1 MKRLDV
7 RAPGVRFTL
16 ENHSGWDTKDLGRF
30 FARGLRALGVRR
42 HKLIVVVASPIRS
55 RGCAEVGEPLTG
67 TGSTSSYNRRLR
79 IREGEAIVI
88 AMAPPARFSVRRLAR
103 LFEHEVTHTK
113 GLEHEEMSER
123 VLWSLGDVPPWAK
136 GVPLRY
142 RGRAP
147 TQLPR

>member
-1 MKRLDV
+1 MKRLSV

-16 ENHSGWDTKDLGRF
+16 ENHSGWDTKDLARF

-55 RGCAEVGEPLTG
+55 RGCAEVGEKAFA
-67 TGSTSSYNRRLR
+67 NRL
-79 IREGEAIVI
+79 REGEAIVI

-103 LFEHEVTHTK
+103 LFEHEVTHTL

-123 VLWSLGDVPPWAK
+123 VLWSLGDVPPWAR

>member
-1 MKRLDV
+1 MKRLSV

-16 ENHSGWDTKDLGRF
+16 ENHSGWDTKDLARF
-30 FARGLRALGVRR
+30 FARGLRALGVRQ

-55 RGCAEVGEPLTG
+55 RGCAEVGEKA
-67 TGSTSSYNRRLR
+67 YNQRL
-79 IREGEAIVI
+79 REGEAVVI

-113 GLEHEEMSER
+113 GFEHEEMSER
-123 VLWSLGDVPPWAK
+123 VLWSLGDVPSWAK
-136 GVPLRY
+136 GTPLRY

-147 TQLPR
+147 SQLPR